1 MKIGIIVGTRPE
13 IIKMAPVIRE
23 CKKRGIAYFIIHFN
37 QHYSQ
42 EMDSIF
48 FKELKLPAPDYNL
61 VTDHECYS
69 NLRAS
74 SLLLNTRA

>member
-23 CKKRGIAYFIIHFN
+23 CQKRSIPYFIIHSN

-48 FKELKLPAPDYNL
+48 FDELELPAPNYNL
-61 VTDHECYS
+61 GCR
-69 NLRAS
+69 LRA
-74 SLLLNTRA
+74 A

>member
-23 CKKRGIAYFIIHFN
+23 CENRGISYFIIHSN
-37 QHYSQ
+37 QHYSR

-48 FKELKLPAPDYNL
+48 LMNYIYQRRIIIS
-61 VTDHECYS
+61 V
-69 NLRAS
+69 
-74 SLLLNTRA
+74 